1 MEMFYAI
8 LALITGVGVS
18 LVGIVMFS
26 KGLEKGASGKMR
38 TILEKIS
45 KNRFASFGVGVGIT
59 AIVQSSSATTAM
71 VVGLVNAGL
80 ITLFQA
86 AAISLGAHVGA
97 TFIGIL
103 VSLSTFK
110 IKYFF
115 MTLAFIG
122 ALINFIVKKGKVKN
136 IANLLIGFGILF
148 VGLELMGK
156 SFSDNPS
163 LNEFFTNLFMTV
175 NFPLLLI
182 LLGIAFV
189 VVIQSSGAATAIF
202 MTMAGSGLMS
212 IDIAMF
218 LVLGA
223 NIGTAN
229 TALFAS
235 IPADTDAK
243 RAALANLLL
252 NIAGVV
258 GFTAIV
264 WPLKTVFVASYSR
277 IIPDPVWQISI
288 FNLIYNAVKSLPLL
302 HLIDPV
308 NRLACWLI
316 KDKREEEE
324 ELRTSYIDDSL
335 LDSPAVAM
343 VSIKKEIIDMAHISR
358 NNLALAFDALFR
370 QDLSNKKKIKKQEEW
385 INFLNNAVSD
395 FVVKVSASELSEQD
409 SRLLGGFHHAVN
421 DIERIGDYA
430 KKMLQEAS
438 RMKKHNYEFSKK
450 SLAKALTE
458 MFDIVCRMFDISLEI
473 FENGDEER
481 LKELYDLDKETDKM
495 KIKLADSHIRWLKSS
510 EYNTIGGGYFYSCIC
525 DLERIADHLVNFA
538 SAIHVIV
545 DDSNKTEKPPA
556 ETKEPLVSQ
565 DPASSVNGSPQA
577 GTAVA
582 PELTI

>member
-1 MEMFYAI
+1 MELFYAI
-8 LALITGVGVS
+8 LSLITGVGVS

-26 KGLEKGASGKMR
+26 KGLEKGASGKMH
-38 TILEKIS
+38 TLLDKIS
-45 KNRFASFGVGVGIT
+45 KNRFASFGVGVGVT

-103 VSLSTFK
+103 VSLSTFR

-115 MTLAFIG
+115 MTLAFVG
-122 ALINFIVKKGKVKN
+122 AMINFIVKKRKIRN
-136 IANLLIGFGILF
+136 IGNLLISFGILF

-156 SFSDNPS
+156 AFSENPS
-163 LNEFFTNLFMTV
+163 LNEFFTNLFVTV
-175 NFPLLLI
+175 NFPVWLI

-202 MTMAGSGLMS
+202 MTMAGSGLLG

-235 IPADTDAK
+235 IPADTDAR
-243 RAALANLLL
+243 RAAVANLIM
-252 NIAGVV
+252 NIIGVI

-264 WPLKTVFVASYSR
+264 WPLKSVLVTAYGK

-288 FNLIYNAVKSLPLL
+288 FNIIYNVIKSAPLL
-302 HLIDPV
+302 YLIDPV
-308 NRLACWLI
+308 NRLVCWLI
-316 KDKREEEE
+316 KDKPVEEE
-324 ELRTSYIDDSL
+324 ELKTSYIDDTL
-335 LDSPAVAM
+335 LETPAIAM
-343 VSIKKEIIDMAHISR
+343 TPIKKEIIDMAKISQ
-358 NNLALAFDALFR
+358 NSLTMAFEAMFR
-370 QDLSNKKKIKKQEEW
+370 QDLVNKKKIKKQEEW
-385 INFLNNAVSD
+385 INFLNKAVSE
-395 FVVKVSASELSEQD
+395 FVVKVSEAELSEHE

-430 KKMLQEAS
+430 KKMLQEAG
-438 RMKKHNYEFSKK
+438 RMKKSNYEFSKK
-450 SLAKALTE
+450 STAKGLTE
-458 MFDIVCRMFDISLEI
+458 MFDIVSKMFDISLEV
-473 FENGDEER
+473 FENGDEEK
-481 LKELYDLDKETDKM
+481 LKDLYELDNETDKM
-495 KIKLADSHIRWLKSS
+495 KEKLSNSHIRWLKTSQ
-510 EYNTIGGGYFYSCIC
+510 YNTIGGGYFYSCIC

-538 SAIHVIV
+538 SVIHVI
-545 DDSNKTEKPPA
+545 DDSGTKAEEAPPA
-556 ETKEPLVSQ
+556 PPKEIS
-565 DPASSVNGSPQA
+565 AITGA
-577 GTAVA
+577 
-582 PELTI
+582 